1 MKAMKNRRAHG
12 VRIRVRAGW
21 HSARAR
27 LVRLVGR
34 RSRQLQRFAC
44 TDFDRETLVAA
55 KRASV
60 SVCVL
65 TKNCAATIERTVHV
79 CRELE
84 RAGLIDELI
93 VVDGDSQDDTAEMAE
108 RAGAPVHLESRLLPE
123 LGPVRGKGDAM
134 WRAQSVMTGDIL
146 VFQDGDLADYSE
158 RHLLGVLG
166 PLLMAPTISFVK
178 GTYQR
183 HLRMGKVTVQN
194 AGGRVSQ
201 LTARPL
207 LKALYP
213 DLAQFRQPLSGE
225 CAIRR
230 ELAHAIPFVT
240 EYGVET
246 GMLIDAYNSVGI
258 HAMAEVDLLERSN
271 NHQDLSALSLM
282 AEQVIAT
289 VLTRSNM
296 LPSDGDSLSPL
307 VERPP
312 YAAFVNEIANATLPF
327 TRVDIK

>member
-1 MKAMKNRRAHG
+1 MKLMRNPVATSTR
-12 VRIRVRAGW
+12 VRLRAGW
-21 HSARAR
+21 HSTKAR

-34 RSRQLQRFAC
+34 RSRQLQRFVC
-44 TDFDRETLVAA
+44 TEFDRETLLAA

-65 TKNCAATIERTVHV
+65 TKNCASTIERTVHV
-79 CRELE
+79 CRELQ

-93 VVDGDSQDDTAEMAE
+93 VVGGDSLDDTAGLAE
-108 RAGAPVHLESRLLPE
+108 RAGATVQLESMLLPE

-134 WRAQSVMTGDIL
+134 WRAQSVMKGDIL

-166 PLLMAPTISFVK
+166 PLLVAPTIAFVK

-230 ELAHAIPFVT
+230 ELSHSIPFVT

-246 GMLIDAYNSVGI
+246 GMLIDAYNAVGI
-258 HAMAEVDLLERSN
+258 HAMAEVDLFERAN
-271 NHQDLSALSLM
+271 NHQDLTALSSM

-289 VLTRSNM
+289 VLTRANM
-296 LPSDGDSLSPL
+296 LPTGGDSLLAL

-312 YAAFVNEIANATLPF
+312 YSAFVNEVASATLPF
-327 TRVDIK
+327 ARVDIK